1 MWLTNLIEF
10 SAVDLWAIE
19 LPQTF
24 PVSGCLV
31 RGLIEGEIR
40 GAPAVAG
47 LYLRV
52 YYLAEWGVIPSTDD
66 PIFLLND
73 LHPPSPEAFQMQVC
87 F

>member
-10 SAVDLWAIE
+10 SAVNLWAIE

-31 RGLIEGEIR
+31 EGEIR
-40 GAPAVAG
+40 EAPAVAG
-47 LYLRV
+47 LSLRV
-52 YYLAEWGVIPSTDD
+52 YHLADWGVIPSTDD

>member
-1 MWLTNLIEF
+1 MWLTYLIEF

-24 PVSGCLV
+24 LVSGCLV
-31 RGLIEGEIR
+31 RGVIEGEIR
-40 GAPAVAG
+40 EAPAVAG
-47 LYLRV
+47 LSLRV
-52 YYLAEWGVIPSTDD
+52 YYPAERGVIPSTVD

-73 LHPPSPEAFQMQVC
+73 LHPPSPEAFQMQFC

>member
-1 MWLTNLIEF
+1 MANQLDRI
-10 SAVDLWAIE
+10 SAVNLWPIE

-31 RGLIEGEIR
+31 RGVIEGEIR
-40 GAPAVAG
+40 NNPAVAG
-47 LYLRV
+47 LFLRV